1 MQGAKKI
8 EEMTR
13 FRLFMD
19 SPAQYPIRKKI
30 ADSVVNKRSKE
41 RENHMILEK

>member
-1 MQGAKKI
+1 MQGATKI
-8 EEMTR
+8 EEVIR

-19 SPAQYPIRKKI
+19 CPAQFPIRKKI